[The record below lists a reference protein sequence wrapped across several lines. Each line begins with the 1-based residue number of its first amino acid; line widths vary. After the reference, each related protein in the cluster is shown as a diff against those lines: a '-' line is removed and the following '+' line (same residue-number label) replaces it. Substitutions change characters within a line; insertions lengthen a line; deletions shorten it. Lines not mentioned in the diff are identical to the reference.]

1 MIEKLIKY
9 KDTIPNLMKKISNY
23 KKEIPKRGSF
33 SIISS
38 YFSLIGLC
46 FGLPIWFTLGF
57 GYDWISSFFDK
68 QDSIFLSSLSAFVL
82 TFIFIFS
89 MTEIFRSK
97 EKKLMKNKSSTFF
110 KLKYLFKFNLIEYK
124 YNVFE
129 KKVDDFID
137 TLSEDEMAC
146 LNELNAQDLYLDNL
160 NLNVLKDYL
169 LNKENKKIVL
179 ENKSFFSDILK
190 GQKKLIKKEFE
201 EASSDDKK
209 EVSTRLNL
217 VNDLI
222 ISLNDIKNDKEDLKN
237 VILSKDK
244 KVAINKI

>member
-1 MIEKLIKY
+1 M
-9 KDTIPNLMKKISNY
+9 
-23 KKEIPKRGSF
+23 
-33 SIISS
+33 
-38 YFSLIGLC
+38 
-46 FGLPIWFTLGF
+46 
-57 GYDWISSFFDK
+57 
-68 QDSIFLSSLSAFVL
+68 
-82 TFIFIFS
+82 IFIFS
-89 MTEIFRSK
+89 ITEIFLSK

-110 KLKYLFKFNLIEYK
+110 KLKYLFKFNLIKYK

-137 TLSEDEMAC
+137 TLSEEEVAC
-146 LNELNAQDLYLDNL
+146 LNELSAPDLYLNNL

-169 LNKENKKIVL
+169 LNEENKKIVL

-222 ISLNDIKNDKEDLKN
+222 ISLNDIKNDKEDLNN